1 MSWIPW
7 ELLLSVEGC
16 KFMFII
22 LIPRR
27 RSMLNW
33 SPRLLNNPLDN
44 SGSVGVGG
52 YLIGGGLSFLSSQY
66 GWASNNLV
74 AVEMVLPN
82 GTIIEA
88 SNSTNPDLFAAIKGG
103 GNSFGIVTAFTV
115 QAYPIGQI
123 WGGNLVWF
131 GQDKTQGI
139 LDAVRNFTEAYDD
152 PKAAIIPTSELT
164 LANSTDLWILFVF
177 YDGPEPPAGV
187 FDEFLALD
195 PAINTCKTQ
204 AYGDLLQNNDNFV
217 LHGFVYTIGTET
229 TPLPPADR
237 PDIMK
242 SYWDSWHNTSA
253 SRSSVFGLIAS
264 LALQPVPKSLAT
276 MARSK
281 GGDLMDLDDEVDRI
295 IFELDYSYSF
305 ESLDSVTVDAAM
317 VEAYSGLKN
326 LVDGYVA
333 DGSLPDAYRPLF
345 MNDAYFRQDYWGRL
359 RPESRTLAEDVRA
372 SVDPSGIMQKLS
384 QGFHM

>member
-1 MSWIPW
+1 
-7 ELLLSVEGC
+7 
-16 KFMFII
+16 
-22 LIPRR
+22 
-27 RSMLNW
+27 MLNW
-33 SPRLLNNPLDN
+33 SPRLLKNPLD

-82 GTIIEA
+82 GTITEA
-88 SNSTNPDLFAAIKGG
+88 SNYTNPDLFAAIKGG
-103 GNSFGIVTAFTV
+103 GNNFGIVTAFIV

-204 AYGDLLQNNDNFV
+204 TYGDLLQNNDNFV

-242 SYWDSWHNTSA
+242 SYWNSWHNTSA

-276 MARSK
+276 VARSK

-317 VEAYSGLKN
+317 VEAYSGLKD

-359 RPESRTLAEDVRA
+359 RPESRLLAEGVRA